1 MGPLPNC
8 LGLYYWAIPKRLIVM
23 TGNTD
28 TLLKTLETC
37 DMLLIDGL
45 HAFDFTQPEEG
56 GLRIESMDGRDMK
69 RWFFTPAEID
79 AATFDATSQA
89 WQINDAHGNHE
100 LVCMSAF
107 SASDD
112 DSEEE

>member
-1 MGPLPNC
+1 
-8 LGLYYWAIPKRLIVM
+8 M

-112 DSEEE
+112 DREEE

>member
-1 MGPLPNC
+1 
-8 LGLYYWAIPKRLIVM
+8 
-23 TGNTD
+23 
-28 TLLKTLETC
+28 
-37 DMLLIDGL
+37 MLLIDGL

-56 GLRIESMDGRDMK
+56 GLRIESMDGRDIK
-69 RWFFTPAEID
+69 RWFFTSAEID
-79 AATFDATSQA
+79 AATFDVTSQA
-89 WQINDAHGNHE
+89 WQINDAHGIHQ

>member
-1 MGPLPNC
+1 
-8 LGLYYWAIPKRLIVM
+8 M
-23 TGNTD
+23 TGTTD
-28 TLLKTLETC
+28 SLLDVLDAC

-69 RWFFTPAEID
+69 RWFFTPAEIE
-79 AATFDATSQA
+79 AATFDATQQA
-89 WQINDAHGNHE
+89 WLINAANGNHQ